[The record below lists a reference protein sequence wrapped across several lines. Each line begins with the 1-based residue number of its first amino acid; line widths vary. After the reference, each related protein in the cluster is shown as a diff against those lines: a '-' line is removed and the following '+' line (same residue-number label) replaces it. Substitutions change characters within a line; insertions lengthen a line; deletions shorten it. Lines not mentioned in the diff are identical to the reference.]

1 MTRNEIIKKVSLE
14 SQVPEP
20 QVEKTLDSLVNIV
33 TDMVGT
39 KKMTLDKGM
48 KLMDLYKSFIKK

>member
-14 SQVPEP
+14 AQVPEP
-20 QVEKTLDSLVNIV
+20 EVERTLDSLVNIA
-33 TDMVGT
+33 TDMVGG

-48 KLMDLYKSFIKK
+48 KLMELYKSFTKK